1 MKNQSLLFEQC
12 RGWYA
17 NCSFRED
24 DSGKS
29 EPHHGRATNTVRSS
43 LRWYQ
48 RPNENMCSEAL
59 DQFKNKNSTEF
70 WLEEGKLYECYH
82 SLQRIN
88 NGGEIALI
96 RTNKEPLVKRG
107 LYCRKK
113 AALKNL
119 LM

>member
-1 MKNQSLLFEQC
+1 
-12 RGWYA
+12 
-17 NCSFRED
+17 
-24 DSGKS
+24 
-29 EPHHGRATNTVRSS
+29 
-43 LRWYQ
+43 
-48 RPNENMCSEAL
+48 MCSEAL

-107 LYCRKK
+107 LYCRQK

-119 LM
+119 LNLGPRGPKASGDEETRCISLVSQRRNTLVLEKLKRP